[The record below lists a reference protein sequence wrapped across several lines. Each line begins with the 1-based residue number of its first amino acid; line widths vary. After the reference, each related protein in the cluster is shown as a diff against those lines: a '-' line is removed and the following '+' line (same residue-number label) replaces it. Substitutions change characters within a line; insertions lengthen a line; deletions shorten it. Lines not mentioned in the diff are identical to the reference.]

1 MLFMKSRINIKFFA
15 AVIMLFVFSSPCY
28 ADEVQDL
35 LNFYVNKFKPEKAL
49 LIIAERPDSTGLFS
63 DIYMDLKGLN
73 IDNFRLAGL
82 TFRMK
87 GVQFNEPSEWKRG
100 NVECKDAMQVLATAS
115 ILENDINHSIENKS
129 FGTDDHWHNVQMSI
143 NPKGLSGRGYYKAGF
158 LDVLINIDSGL
169 KIVKGKELWLNNP
182 KVKVNKLDMPDYMT
196 KQALSRIQPLVDLK
210 KFPLPVILSKVQLK
224 KGSAVLSTRTLP
236 KELTGG
242 IRYKYP
248 K

>member
-1 MLFMKSRINIKFFA
+1 MKSRVKIKFFA
-15 AVIMLFVFSSPCY
+15 AIIILLVFANSSY

-35 LNFYVNKFKPEKAL
+35 LNFYVRKFTPEKAL
-49 LIIAERPDSTGLFS
+49 LIISDKPDATGMFKDL
-63 DIYMDLKGLN
+63 YMDLKGVN
-73 IDNFRLAGL
+73 IDNFRLDAL

-87 GVQFNEPSEWKRG
+87 GVQFNKPSEWKRG
-100 NVECKDAMQVLATAS
+100 SVECKDAIQVLATAS
-115 ILENDINHSIENKS
+115 ILERDINHSIENKS
-129 FGTDDHWHNVQMSI
+129 FGSDDHWHNVQMSI
-143 NPKGLSGRGYYKAGF
+143 NPKGLTGKGYYKAGI
-158 LDVLINIDSGL
+158 LDMLINIDSGL

-210 KFPLPVILSKVQLK
+210 KFPLPVMLHKVQLH

-242 IRYKYP
+242 RRYTYP
-248 K
+248 KKNK

>member
-1 MLFMKSRINIKFFA
+1 MKSRIKIKFFA
-15 AVIMLFVFSSPCY
+15 AIITLFIFAGSCY

-35 LNFYVNKFKPEKAL
+35 LNFYVKKFRPEKAL
-49 LIIAERPDSTGLFS
+49 LIISDKPDPTGMFN

-73 IDNFRLAGL
+73 IDKLRLESL

-100 NVECKDAMQVLATAS
+100 NVECKDAIQDLATAA
-115 ILENDINHSIENKS
+115 ILERDINHSIENKS
-129 FGTDDHWHNVQMSI
+129 FGSDDHWHNVQMSI
-143 NPKGLSGRGYYKAGF
+143 NPSGLTGKGYYKAGI

-169 KIVKGKELWLNNP
+169 RIAKGKELWLNNP

-196 KQALSRIQPLVDLK
+196 RQALSKIQPLVDLK
-210 KFPLPVILSKVQLK
+210 KFPLPVTLHKVQLK

-242 IRYKYP
+242 IRYTYP
-248 K
+248 KSK